1 MDPRVVDPGH
11 APTPFTADEIRDGSP
26 DGRTV
31 LVQHQY
37 PNDDPQFWRTR
48 FVASDQNG
56 PEVVNQQVEAD
67 GTSIGPETRMRVTW
81 DELQAHASF
90 PKAATT
96 IEEATTRTPLGDLD
110 CLLYTV
116 SDGVEEK
123 RLWFAKS
130 LPGMPVRT
138 QHLTNGVE
146 TASTMVIADTAARTR
161 D

>member
-11 APTPFTADEIRDGSP
+11 APTPFTADEIREGSP

-31 LVQHQY
+31 LVQHDF
-37 PNDDPQFWRTR
+37 PNADPQFWKTR
-48 FVASDQNG
+48 FVSSDETG

-67 GTSIGPETRMRVTW
+67 GTPIGSETKMRVTW

-90 PKAATT
+90 PKEVTT
-96 IEEATTRTPLGDLD
+96 IEETTTRTPLGEVE

-123 RLWFAKS
+123 KLWFART

-138 QHLTNGVE
+138 QHLTQNIE
-146 TASTMVIADTAARTR
+146 TASTMVISDTARS
-161 D
+161 